1 MGEGKEKLVRG
12 FSAGGVVFKKDGR
25 GFRWLIIKPAGTN
38 RWQLPKGRIDKGEG
52 SETAALR
59 EVEEEGGVEVK
70 LVKKIGASQ
79 YFFTFQGQKI
89 FKTVVYFLMEYLSDT
104 KDGYDHEVDETLFLP
119 FKEAYEKL
127 TFKDDKE
134 ILKRAKEILDSGI
147 QGSFV

>member
-25 GFRWLIIKPAGTN
+25 GFRWLIIKPAGTE

-52 SETAALR
+52 SEAAALR
-59 EVEEEGGVEVK
+59 EVEEEGGVEAK

-89 FKTVVYFLMEYLSDT
+89 FKTVVYFLMEYLSDS
-104 KDGYDHEVDETLFLP
+104 KDGHDHEVDEIAFLD
-119 FKEAYEKL
+119 FEEALGRL
-127 TFKDDKE
+127 TYKDDKE
-134 ILKRAKEILDSGI
+134 ILKKAKDLL
-147 QGSFV
+147 